1 MSASP
6 SGVQRKGGARRPE
19 IDLPV
24 LDGAAP
30 LQIISRPFSLGA
42 FAVAGVVLL
51 MVAYICG
58 RYLHQLDE
66 AGADSPVAATVPSV
80 APAAASQS
88 TPQTEQTSAP
98 KVVTVTIRIMKFSP
112 EQIEIKAGDTVEW
125 KNADLTPHTAT
136 APTKEFDSGPI
147 NPGAS
152 WRMTFVKAGTFPYI
166 CTFHP
171 EMRGAVVVK

>member
-6 SGVQRKGGARRPE
+6 SGVQRKGAARRPE
-19 IDLPV
+19 TDLPASHP
-24 LDGAAP
+24 AAP
-30 LQIISRPFSLGA
+30 LQIVSRPFSLGG
-42 FAVAGVVLL
+42 FAVAGLALL
-51 MVAYICG
+51 LGAFVCG

-66 AGADSPVAATVPSV
+66 AAAGASVITV
-80 APAAASQS
+80 APVVRPTAAPQS
-88 TPQTEQTSAP
+88 MAQTAQPSAP

-112 EQIEIKAGDTVEW
+112 EQIEINAGDTIEW

-147 NPGAS
+147 NPTAS
-152 WRMTFVKAGTFPYI
+152 WRMTFAKPGTFPYL

-171 EMRGAVVVK
+171 EMRGVVVVK